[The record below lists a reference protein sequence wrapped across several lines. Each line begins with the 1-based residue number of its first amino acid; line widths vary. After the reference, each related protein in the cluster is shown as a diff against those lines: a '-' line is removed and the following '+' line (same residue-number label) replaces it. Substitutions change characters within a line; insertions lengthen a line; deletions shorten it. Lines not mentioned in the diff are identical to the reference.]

1 MSKVKIPKSV
11 GGVKVPKKVRKQ
23 AKKALKLTESAA
35 VRDLAL
41 AGLTLAAEAMLER
54 GRATTAAAG
63 RAAPGVARAGLDA
76 LDLGEI
82 VHAAVAEGARRFLQ
96 GFEEGAAVA
105 AAAETPVKKPA
116 KPRPRRAAATRKA
129 PAKAP

>member
-1 MSKVKIPKSV
+1 MSKVKIPRSV

-54 GRATTAAAG
+54 GRATTAAG
-63 RAAPGVARAGLDA
+63 RGTAKAGLDA

-96 GFEEGAAVA
+96 GFEEGAAA
-105 AAAETPVKKPA
+105 AAATPA
-116 KPRPRRAAATRKA
+116 KKRAAATRKA
-129 PAKAP
+129 PA